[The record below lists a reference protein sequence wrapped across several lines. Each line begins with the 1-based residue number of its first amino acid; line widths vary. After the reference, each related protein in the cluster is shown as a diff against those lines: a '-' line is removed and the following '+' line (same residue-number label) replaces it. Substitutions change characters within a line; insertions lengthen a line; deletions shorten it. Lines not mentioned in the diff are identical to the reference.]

1 MKSKRCLLFYA
12 RKEGKKAPQL
22 QQGKAA
28 VRWKNAS
35 ELTFAYKAG
44 REVKSCSPCN
54 TQVCGKLAK
63 AKSQTEICQPQP
75 GSSSLWVKN
84 TTRGEAARQRE
95 PYPCYVTCAGLGLR
109 PRVPPGARC
118 WVTGTTAR
126 RGLPETESQRTT
138 TPSAAPASEH
148 RFY

>member
-1 MKSKRCLLFYA
+1 MKSKHCLLFYA

-28 VRWKNAS
+28 VRWKNAF

-63 AKSQTEICQPQP
+63 ANPKPRFASRSLAQVHFGLKILP
-75 GSSSLWVKN
+75 GEKQ
-84 TTRGEAARQRE
+84 RGKGNRI
-95 PYPCYVTCAGLGLR
+95 PVT
-109 PRVPPGARC
+109 
-118 WVTGTTAR
+118 
-126 RGLPETESQRTT
+126 
-138 TPSAAPASEH
+138 
-148 RFY
+148 